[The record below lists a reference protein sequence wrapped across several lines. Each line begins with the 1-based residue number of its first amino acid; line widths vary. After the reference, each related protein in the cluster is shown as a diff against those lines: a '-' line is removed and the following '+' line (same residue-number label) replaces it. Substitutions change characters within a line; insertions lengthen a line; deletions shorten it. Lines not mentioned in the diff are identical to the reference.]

1 MATRKPKGSAKK
13 SGGFLESLQER
24 AGKLMKGA
32 NEKVGGGAR
41 KRRLDAVIRYNEG
54 KGPRPAGYD
63 AKRKGAGARR
73 K

>member
-1 MATRKPKGSAKK
+1 MATRKPKGSAKGK
-13 SGGFLESLQER
+13 KGFLEGLQER
-24 AGKLMKGA
+24 AGRFMKGK
-32 NEKVGGGAR
+32 NEEVGGGAR

-54 KGPRPAGYD
+54 KGPKPAGYD

>member
-1 MATRKPKGSAKK
+1 MASKKKAPAKK
-13 SGGFLESLQER
+13 GFLEGLQER
-24 AGKLMKGA
+24 AGKFMKGA

-41 KRRLDAVIRYNEG
+41 KRRLDEVIRYNEG
-54 KGPRPAGYD
+54 KGPKPAGYD